1 MITTVVITGV
11 MLALHGGQLR
21 QGLHSVT
28 VTLFA
33 SAWSD
38 REGCKRWRG
47 TSLDSTSDRRGIAEH
62 MPEMPGSTA
71 GSELFRGQLV
81 DAMASLDRDRL
92 VPVARRGRSGGVSSC
107 LISVVAAAQLV
118 CVCVCVCVDCS
129 SSRSLICSH
138 SVTCSPKDSVVCG
151 AAPRHAVRPF
161 SGFARQ
167 CPSLPLWLD
176 NFSNGAH
183 EH

>member
-118 CVCVCVCVDCS
+118 CVCVCVCRLLVVSEFDLLPLGHVLSQRLRRLRSCS
-129 SSRSLICSH
+129 SPCRTAFFWLCQ
-138 SVTCSPKDSVVCG
+138 
-151 AAPRHAVRPF
+151 AVSQF
-161 SGFARQ
+161 AIVARQ
-167 CPSLPLWLD
+167 FLKWGS
-176 NFSNGAH
+176 
-183 EH
+183 